1 MDAIWWV
8 IWSAI
13 IFTGVAFGIVWI
25 IKKIIFKHKVRLID
39 LAKQNGL
46 ELDFKARD
54 YNKLGVRYWQLD
66 KERNKELMNMPIP
79 PAGAINI
86 AKRGKKS
93 VTAIRTETGEYI
105 FLDRKINLSIIPE
118 LKNIP
123 QYILN
128 VKDEIKRKNLIT
140 EYRKLVLKKFRLK
153 NKGILLQE
161 TYQPFTSK
169 QRMVIVNNFEKAH
182 ARKGFS
188 LKEHVPT
195 MVSIGALVMI
205 FIALMIFWGD
215 IAEPAIRS
223 KEQTKQIVEIQ
234 KETVEILREIKTG
247 QQKII
252 SEQARDGG

>member
-1 MDAIWWV
+1 MNVTWWI
-8 IWSAI
+8 IWSTLV
-13 IFTGVAFGIVWI
+13 FTCVAFALVWI
-25 IKKIIFKHKVRLID
+25 VGKIIFKHKVRLID

-54 YNKLGVRYWQLD
+54 YNKEGVTYWQLD
-66 KERNKELMNMPIP
+66 KERNKELKNMPIP

-105 FLDRKINLSIIPE
+105 FLDRKINLSVIPE

-123 QYILN
+123 QYILD
-128 VKDEIKRKNLIT
+128 VKDEIKRKGLVT
-140 EYRKLVLKKFRLK
+140 EYRKLVLKRYKLK

-169 QRMVIVNNFEKAH
+169 QRLVIVSNFEKAH

-188 LKEHVPT
+188 LKEHIPM

-215 IAEPAIRS
+215 IAQPALNS
-223 KEQTKQIVEIQ
+223 KALTKEIVELQ
-234 KETVEILREIKTG
+234 KETMEILREIKTG
-247 QQKII
+247 QQTIT
-252 SEQARDGG
+252 SEQANDGG